1 MELSIIASGS
11 NGNCYHFQSGDV
23 SVLFDAGKSFSETA
37 GRMALLGKD
46 IREVDGIVLSHAHGD
61 HYQGIGPIARRLGIP
76 VYVREEVYA
85 ACRRRLGPLDVRHF
99 EGEFRIK
106 DLAIT
111 PIETSHDVTSCGFV
125 VGRFGMFTDT
135 GCVTSQM
142 RDVIQDL
149 DAVLLESNYDEEM
162 LMNGPYPRLLKER
175 IASDCGH
182 LSNYDASDFIS
193 RYGSHL
199 SMVFLAHLSE
209 TNNTAEKVREAFESL
224 NEDRPYV
231 VCSRSR
237 QTGTYLLNGRGS
249 GLDLTP
255 LLAC

>member
-11 NGNCYHFQSGDV
+11 NGNCYHLQSDGA

-37 GRMALLGKD
+37 GRMALLGKE
-46 IREVDGIVLSHAHGD
+46 IQEVDGIVLSHAHGD

-85 ACRRRLGPLDVRHF
+85 ACRRKLGPLDVRHF
-99 EGEFRIK
+99 DGEFRIK
-106 DLAIT
+106 DLTIT

-125 VGRFGMFTDT
+125 IGRFGMFTDT

-142 RDVIQDL
+142 REVIQDL
-149 DAVLLESNYDEEM
+149 DSVLLESNYDEEM
-162 LMNGPYPRLLKER
+162 LMNGSYPRLLKER
-175 IASDCGH
+175 ILSDCGH
-182 LSNYDASDFIS
+182 LSNDDASDFIS
-193 RYGSHL
+193 RHGSHL

-209 TNNTAEKVREAFESL
+209 RNNTSEKVREAFELL
-224 NEDRPYV
+224 NGDRPYV

-237 QTGTYLLNGRGS
+237 QTGTYLLNELGVRS
-249 GLDLTP
+249 
-255 LLAC
+255 